1 MMLGRCC
8 VFLSRSVCEMEE
20 RSVGAFAGGV
30 GTGWLRKLA
39 RPAACPG
46 RGGGDG
52 GGGGGGTG

>member
-1 MMLGRCC
+1 
-8 VFLSRSVCEMEE
+8 MEE